1 MMRIGIDANSML
13 GDRGGVGWHT
23 YHLLRAL
30 VDLKEEI
37 EWVCYVQPGA
47 RWETESD
54 LAGWTESHRLRW
66 VESGK
71 LAMRWRGRLDGL
83 DLYHGTNFKMRTVG
97 RYGGVV
103 TVHDLW
109 LDRYPQYSA
118 KLFGQRLSFHR
129 TKRTA
134 WRARKVITVSDHSA
148 RDIER
153 LYGLPSDRV
162 VVIRN
167 GVSEDFRPVTAGD
180 GSVLLRRLGIQGD
193 RFILFVGGA
202 DPRKNHRTF
211 LAACGRRL
219 KQLSTY
225 RLVLVGDPTHRF
237 GDLKQSAQRYGLA
250 DRVVY
255 TGRLP
260 MADLRILYSA
270 TDLFVFP
277 SIYEGFGMPVL
288 EAMACGAPVITSNRT
303 ALPEVA
309 GDAAILVN
317 PEDADELADAIVRVL
332 ADHTLRAGLRARGFK
347 RAKQFTWEQAARR
360 TLALYRELCSGP
372 TVQGLA

>member
-1 MMRIGIDANSML
+1 MRIGIDANSMM

-30 VDLKEEI
+30 VDLKEEV
-37 EWVCYVQPGA
+37 EWVCYVRPGA
-47 RWETESD
+47 RRQTESD
-54 LAGWTESHRLRW
+54 LAAWADNPRVRW
-66 VESGK
+66 VEAGK

-83 DLYHGTNFKMRTVG
+83 DLYHGTNFKMRTAG

-134 WRARKVITVSDHSA
+134 WRARKVITVSDYSA
-148 RDIER
+148 RDIEA
-153 LYGLPSDRV
+153 LYGLPSDRIA
-162 VVIRN
+162 VIPN
-167 GVSEDFRPVTAGD
+167 GVSEDFRPMTAAEGPA
-180 GSVLLRRLGIQGD
+180 LFRRLGIQGD
-193 RFILFVGGA
+193 PFILFVGGA

-211 LAACGRRL
+211 LAACARRL

-225 RLVLVGDPTHRF
+225 RLVLVGDPMHRF
-237 GDLKQSAQRYGLA
+237 GDLKQSARRYGLS
-250 DRVVY
+250 DRVVC

-260 MADLRILYSA
+260 ITDLKMLYSHA
-270 TDLFVFP
+270 DLFVFP

-332 ADHTLRAGLRARGFK
+332 RDQTLRTELRARGFD
-347 RAKQFTWEQAARR
+347 RAKQFTWERAARR
-360 TLALYRELCSGP
+360 TLALYRELCSE
-372 TVQGLA
+372 